1 MKASLRFFL
10 PAGLALIAAAGL
22 LFLSCSKDE
31 GDEGPGPAQWTIMM
45 YGAGNNN
52 LDVSNNNTSFI
63 IQDVQDMEKVG
74 SQTGLNIVAM
84 VASERTGGQAKYY
97 HIEYHP
103 AENPDQLSSP
113 ILADKGTK
121 DMSDPATL
129 KEFLNYCKANYPAQK
144 YLLIVDDHGAGW
156 PGSCSDELN
165 GGGGMLTMIELK
177 NALAQSDLQRVDI
190 VTFHACLM
198 AMVEVGYELR
208 SVVSY
213 LTACQFT
220 MPMQNV
226 LGADLWLGWLK
237 DNSGASP
244 AELAQKIAEKVR
256 VAAENKQKTAHYAM
270 INLAEMQTLG
280 ARIGSFGNILVT
292 EGGQHWDEV
301 QHAWSQTHTTQYDN
315 PAYVDLREFAN
326 KIMAEP
332 TLSTINLVRNAA
344 QDIINGVNSSVP
356 YTACY
361 FYPPDQSV
369 PRGGLNIHFPYQL
382 AQFDSA
388 NYVTLDFRQTNW
400 HAFLSTFLRAAGPP
414 PAQGR
419 CCYDNNQSC
428 AVNTQAECAALGGN
442 WTEGL
447 DCNTPCQQ
455 GTNCAT
461 QCAQAQRLT
470 LGTAVTNCQ
479 FAAVNDVH
487 WFVVAVAAPHT
498 YHFQLGNFPQGA
510 DYDLYTFLS
519 CSDFPNNPFGCS
531 SSSVGPEDFTCQISS
546 GAGDLLVAVHA
557 YQGPAGTYTLL
568 ISQQSL
574 RDETPG
580 PRGPLTAAK
589 R

>member
-1 MKASLRFFL
+1 MKRSFRFSWF
-10 PAGLALIAAAGL
+10 AALVLLAAGGL
-22 LFLSCSKDE
+22 LALSCSKDNG
-31 GDEGPGPAQWTIMM
+31 GDDGGGTAQWTVMM

-74 SQTGLNIVAM
+74 SQSGLNIIAM
-84 VASERTGGQAKYY
+84 VASQRTGGQAKYY

-103 AENPDQLSSP
+103 AENPDQISSP
-113 ILADKGTK
+113 MLADKGTK

-129 KEFLNYCKANYPAQK
+129 KEFINYCKANYPAQK

-165 GGGGMLTMIELK
+165 GGGGLLTMIELK
-177 NALAQSDLQRVDI
+177 NAIAQSDLQRVDI

-208 SVVSY
+208 GVASY

-226 LGADLWLGWLK
+226 LGADLWLAWLK
-237 DNSGASP
+237 DNGAASP
-244 AELAQKIAEKVR
+244 ADLAQKIAEKVR

-270 INLAEMQTLG
+270 VNLAEMQALG
-280 ARIGSFGNILVT
+280 ARIGTFGNILVT

-301 QHAWSQTHTTQYDN
+301 QHAWSQTHTTEYDN

-344 QDIINGVNSSVP
+344 QDIISGVNSSVP
-356 YTACY
+356 YTATY
-361 FYPPDQSV
+361 FYPPDQPV

-400 HAFLSTFLRAAGPP
+400 HAFLSTFLAAAGPP

-419 CCYDNNQSC
+419 CCYNNNQSC
-428 AVNTQAECAALGGN
+428 AVNTQADCAALSGD
-442 WTEGL
+442 WTQDL

-455 GTNCAT
+455 TASCPT
-461 QCAQAQRLT
+461 QCAQAAQIT
-470 LGTAVTNCQ
+470 VGQTISQCAFTDQ
-479 FAAVNDVH
+479 IHQH
-487 WFVVAVAAPHT
+487 WFRVTLNPGT
-498 YHFQLGNFPQGA
+498 FRFQLGGFPGGA
-510 DYDLYTFLS
+510 DYDCYTFLQ
-519 CSDFPNNPFGCS
+519 CSDYPNTPTTCIGEA
-531 SSSVGPEDFTCQISS
+531 VGPEDFTCTVQGS
-546 GAGDLLVAVHA
+546 AVEVFVIINA
-557 YQGPAGTYTLL
+557 YQAPYGGYTFS
-568 ISQQSL
+568 ITQTGVQ
-574 RDETPG
+574 PG
-580 PRGPLTAAK
+580 GEGAPVIAAQ
-589 R
+589 